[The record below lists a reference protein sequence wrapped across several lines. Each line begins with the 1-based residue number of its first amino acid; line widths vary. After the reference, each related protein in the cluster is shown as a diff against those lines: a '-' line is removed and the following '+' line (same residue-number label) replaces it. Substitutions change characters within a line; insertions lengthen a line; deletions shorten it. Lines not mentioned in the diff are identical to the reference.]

1 MKKVISLL
9 LCVVFL
15 TLALVSCGGGTTNP
29 EAERPNLTLRMA
41 IIVDDKTTDA
51 GVAAMQKAFN
61 DECEVLLATHV
72 EFECIKASDYR
83 AQMDALMNK
92 VQNAKNNASSNKED
106 AMANGTNQNSVNTYP
121 AASDAQFDIVM
132 IADSAMY
139 QEYVENG
146 WLISLDSHLEDTF
159 RPIDTKILAAAKKL
173 ALVGDNGECYGIP
186 ANEAYG
192 TYKYVMLN
200 KEAFDHYKLDVN
212 EITSLADAYKLIQQM
227 EIADAENGLAK
238 WQAKY
243 PESFSVIR
251 DTKDTFELPT
261 VQYLTKDLKTPGL
274 FGVAYNRAGTF
285 LNISLQAKN
294 LLKDDIYKRFIT
306 MKFDAEKSGYFS
318 QTGTEENFLIGLA
331 EGEYDLRYSNDDY
344 YFIPIAYPTLDKEE
358 VFSGMLAVSSFT
370 VNAKRSLEV
379 IQEMM
384 INATRAGLLNIALY
398 GDAETNY
405 YMEDGCVSYRQM
417 SNYGAHPDY
426 LFGNLKEI
434 AYPCENFGQTKDTY
448 TYVAQQNT
456 DLATELFGDDFA
468 NWMAEKAKIDEET
481 WTAFDAYCAERYAEL
496 MACDTLAEFE
506 AKIGELIQKM
516 DQDPFFDNTD
526 GKKSFALE
534 DAYEDRWDYAYLG
547 GCYYRYAADRK
558 AALLGN

>member
-15 TLALVSCGGGTTNP
+15 ALSLVSCGGGTVTT

-41 IIVDDKTTDA
+41 IIVDDKTDDA
-51 GVAAMQKAFN
+51 GIAAMQKAFN

-83 AQMDALMNK
+83 AQMDALMNSVK
-92 VQNAKNNASSNKED
+92 NAKANASSNKED
-106 AMANGTNQNSVNTYP
+106 AMANGTTASTANTYP
-121 AASDAQFDIVM
+121 EASEAQFDIVM
-132 IADSAMY
+132 IADEAMY
-139 QEYVENG
+139 RDYVEKG
-146 WLISLDSHLEDTF
+146 WLLSLDSHLEDTF
-159 RPIDTKILAAAKKL
+159 RPIDTKILAAAKAL
-173 ALVGDNGECYGIP
+173 TLVGDKGECYGIP

-192 TYKYVMLN
+192 KYQYVMLN
-200 KEAFDHYKLDVN
+200 KEAFDFYKLDVN

-227 EIADAENGLAK
+227 NIADEANGVAK
-238 WQAKY
+238 WEAKY

-251 DTKDTFELPT
+251 EKAENFNLPT

-274 FGVAYNRAGTF
+274 FGVTYNRATSF
-285 LNISLQAKN
+285 SNISLQAKN

-306 MKFDAEKSGYFS
+306 MKFDAQKSNYFGTGNEK
-318 QTGTEENFLIGLA
+318 NFLIGLA

-344 YFIPIAYPTLDKEE
+344 YFIPITYPTLDKEE

-379 IQEMM
+379 IQELM
-384 INATRAGLLNIALY
+384 INATRADLLNIALY
-398 GDAETNY
+398 GDSETNY

-417 SNYGAHPDY
+417 SNYGVHPDY

-434 AYPCENFGQTKDTY
+434 AYPCENFGQNKDSY
-448 TYVAQQNT
+448 TYVAQQNN
-456 DLATELFGDDFA
+456 DLTTELFGAHFEA
-468 NWMAEKAKIDEET
+468 WMAENAKLDADT
-481 WTAFDAYCAERYAEL
+481 WTKFDTYCAERYEEL
-496 MACDTLAEFE
+496 MACNTLAEFE
-506 AKIGELIQKM
+506 AKINELIAKM
-516 DQDPFFDNTD
+516 DASEYFDNTD

-534 DAYEDRWDYAYLG
+534 DAFEDRWDYIYLG
-547 GCYYRYAADRK
+547 GCYFRYAADRK
-558 AALLGN
+558 AELFGN